1 MTVLFFMALLA
12 SSEYYEY
19 CSNPACNRLG
29 QNAWLILAIMQV
41 HANRT
46 TEGHRDVEEVLIM
59 AKEGSMGVP
68 CVFVALSA
76 VRSPVTRPHA
86 FGTTLFEHCRQ
97 QVFQAGVDEIL
108 VLHYRSFGV
117 SPRAFR
123 QVPVGLGT
131 KTFRFDKA
139 RCFVQTKTQGF
150 VQTPN
155 KSSRHAR
162 GNAFVFS
169 VLRSPVALFLEN

>member
-59 AKEGSMGVP
+59 VKEGSMGVP

-117 SPRAFR
+117 RPRAFR

-139 RCFVQTKTQGF
+139 AASCKPKRKGLFKLRTK
-150 VQTPN
+150 
-155 KSSRHAR
+155 AR
-162 GNAFVFS
+162 ATRGVMLSFF
-169 VLRSPVALFLEN
+169 RF